1 MCLRVSVE
9 RSASRINFP
18 THSIALLRSVETHLD
33 TAIVTAALDAKSLH
47 FVYTMFMA
55 TETTTV
61 RVRRPDSERLQLI
74 ARARQ
79 ASVIDVVHDAI
90 DALERRD
97 FLHGLNEDYQRLR
110 SDPEQWERYVAE
122 RTEWDALA

>member
-1 MCLRVSVE
+1 
-9 RSASRINFP
+9 
-18 THSIALLRSVETHLD
+18 
-33 TAIVTAALDAKSLH
+33 
-47 FVYTMFMA
+47 MA

-74 ARARQ
+74 ARARK

-90 DALERRD
+90 DALERRE
-97 FLHGLNEDYQRLR
+97 FLNGLNEDYQRLR
-110 SDPEQWERYVAE
+110 SDPKQWERFMAE